1 MHIPNGFRVRQI
13 LDETL
18 AVPGGEAAKQ
28 FSGII
33 SLNEVGTFLF
43 EQLRTEQTAE
53 SLVCALLQSYDVD
66 QDTAVRDVE
75 EFLSHLRAADLLIE

>member
-1 MHIPNGFRVRQI
+1 MHIPQGFQIRQI

-18 AVPGGEAAKQ
+18 AVPSGEASKQ

-43 EQLRTEQTAE
+43 EQLQSEQTEE
-53 SLVCALLQSYDVD
+53 SLICALLESYDVD
-66 QDTAVRDVE
+66 RDTAVQDVE
-75 EFLSHLRAADLLIE
+75 DFLRHLRAADLLIE